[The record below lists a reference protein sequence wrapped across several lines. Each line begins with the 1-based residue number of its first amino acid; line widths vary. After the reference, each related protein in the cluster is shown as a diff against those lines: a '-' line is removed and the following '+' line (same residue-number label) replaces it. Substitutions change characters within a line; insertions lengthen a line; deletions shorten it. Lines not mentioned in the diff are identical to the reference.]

1 MADAT
6 RLSHSSIPHRYNVLV
21 SHGATKHIPSGA
33 EPPKERVLPSLRCW
47 FSRLVCL
54 FTDCCDD
61 SVADLSAVAVQDD
74 AQ

>member
-33 EPPKERVLPSLRCW
+33 ESPEERVLSSLRCR
-47 FSRLVCL
+47 FSRLVRL
-54 FTDCCDD
+54 FADCGDD
-61 SVADLSAVAVQDD
+61 SVTDLSTVALQDN